1 MNVHEDTA
9 PLFAHFDPITLA
21 EMDAVALQSRTD
33 TKYMFSTALLPAILE
48 DLRGEYRLLHVDGV
62 PGARYRTRYLDT
74 PDRRHYLDH
83 HNGRTFRS
91 KVRFREYIG
100 SGLCFLE
107 VKRKTGRGGTDKVRM
122 RVPCIPDAPTA
133 EQLEFVR
140 KATGRMEPLGP
151 VLWNTFT
158 RYTFVHRTRNERLT
172 MDLGL
177 TFTAGTE
184 TFALTGTCVAEL
196 KEERADRRS
205 PFTALMRA
213 LGERPRGMSKYCIGL
228 IGLGLAP
235 RANNFKPVLL
245 RLRKLRQAA

>member
-1 MNVHEDTA
+1 MDVPSSLD
-9 PLFAHFDPITLA
+9 PLFARFDPITLA

-33 TKYMFSTALLPAILE
+33 TKYVFSTGLLPGILE
-48 DLRGEYRLLHVDGV
+48 HLRPEYRLLHIHGE
-62 PGARYRTRYLDT
+62 PGGRYRSLYLDT

-83 HNGRTFRS
+83 HNGRTFRN
-91 KVRFREYIG
+91 KVRFREYVG
-100 SGLCFLE
+100 SDLCYLE
-107 VKRKTGRGGTDKVRM
+107 VKRKTGRGDTDKVRM
-122 RVPCIPDAPTA
+122 RVPGIPEVPTA
-133 EQLEFVR
+133 EQLAFVR
-140 KATGRMEPLGP
+140 TATGREEVLAP
-151 VLWNTFT
+151 VLWNSFT
-158 RYTFVHRTRNERLT
+158 RYTFVHRTRHERLT

-177 TFTAGTE
+177 TFTAGAE

-213 LGERPRGMSKYCIGL
+213 LGQRPRGMSKYCVGL

-245 RLRKLRQAA
+245 HLRKLRAAA